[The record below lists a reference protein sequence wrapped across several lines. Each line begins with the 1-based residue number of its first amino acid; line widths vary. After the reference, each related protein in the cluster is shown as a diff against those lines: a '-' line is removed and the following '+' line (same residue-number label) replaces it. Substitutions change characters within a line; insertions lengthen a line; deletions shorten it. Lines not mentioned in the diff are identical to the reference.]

1 MKIDIEQLKLI
12 KELLASPHQNMG
24 EIVPVHPAKDRDSFA
39 EFTGGLRQNWVF
51 VIALFSIGFWL
62 ISNTFEIQNQNQQQD
77 TRIESTETAILNLNK
92 QFETFEQ
99 ETGNSLEATSVINNE
114 IIRKLDALQKD
125 IEVIKGK

>member
-1 MKIDIEQLKLI
+1 MKIDLETLKVM
-12 KELLASPHQNMG
+12 KEIFTHQNMG
-24 EIVPVHPAKDRDSFA
+24 EVVPVHPAKDRDSFA

-77 TRIESTETAILNLNK
+77 TRIESAETAIVNLNK
-92 QFETFEQ
+92 QYEGLRDDTGDGFEAVNT
-99 ETGNSLEATSVINNE
+99 TSNE
-114 IIRKLDALQKD
+114 IIRRLDALQKD